1 MIILEKSETS
11 LVRLL
16 EVTQAVVNYIT
27 TQFIAD
33 CIRSIKEN
41 KAPDSNYKFAGI
53 SYPSTVASL
62 DFKGTNYAI
71 FQEDLF
77 ELDRPTVLYEITD
90 VSYTKTEIQ
99 DN

>member
-1 MIILEKSETS
+1 MV
-11 LVRLL
+11 VRSNSNGL
-16 EVTQAVVNYIT
+16 NYVT

-33 CIRSIKEN
+33 CIRSIKESGE
-41 KAPDSNYKFAGI
+41 PDSNNKFAGI

-71 FQEDLF
+71 FQEELF

-90 VSYTKTEIQ
+90 VSYTKTEVK
-99 DN
+99 DD